1 MEQNRPLDEVQN
13 LLTQGWIAYEA
24 LRIDE
29 ALQAFNSAAALQPDN
44 YEAQLALARTFI
56 RMRREKDAITAA
68 RRCIEL
74 APQRGEGYA
83 ALGVLSFLGDDLVK
97 AQEQL
102 RQAIDLAPN
111 DPESHLTL
119 AQVLADLH
127 RYSEATDELTRARKL
142 IAHIEN
148 EHLRRQLEASELHA
162 RTYVLLGQKKVA
174 EAMASARDL
183 TEYEGENP
191 YAACLA
197 YSNLGLMEARLKHY
211 DQAITYLQRAYSMNP
226 YFYRAGSA
234 LGRVLFVKGQATR
247 AVEVLGEV
255 VRRMPD
261 IDAHTRHA
269 YAAALAKCGRR
280 QEAHEQYRLAIQ
292 ARLKGLEWLV
302 AYWQLVWLSD
312 VGRLVVIGI
321 ALAAL
326 AAWIIFGKP
335 SPQSLAFV
343 GVLIIIVLM
352 QQLLGRRRYH

>member
-1 MEQNRPLDEVQN
+1 MEQNELPGIQA
-13 LLTQGWIAYEA
+13 LLAQGWSAYEA

-29 ALQAFNSAAALQPDN
+29 ALQAFNAVAAQQPDN

-56 RMRREKDAITAA
+56 RMRREPDAIAA
-68 RRCIEL
+68 AQRCTEL

-83 ALGVLSFLGDDLVK
+83 ALGVLYFLRDDLVK
-97 AQEQL
+97 AQELL
-102 RQAIDLAPN
+102 RRAIDLAPN

-119 AQVLADLH
+119 AQVFSDL
-127 RYSEATDELTRARKL
+127 RLYNEATDELTRARKL

-183 TEYEGENP
+183 TEYESENP

-211 DQAITYLQRAYSMNP
+211 DQAISYLQHAYSMNP

-234 LGRVLFVKGQATR
+234 LGRVLFVKGHATR
-247 AVEVLGEV
+247 AMEVLGEV
-255 VRRMPD
+255 VRGMPD

-269 YAAALAKCGRR
+269 YAASLAKCGHRK
-280 QEAHEQYRLAIQ
+280 EAHDQYRLAIR
-292 ARLKGLEWLV
+292 AGLKGLEWLV
-302 AYWQLVWLSD
+302 ACWQIVWLSD

-321 ALAAL
+321 VLAAL
-326 AAWIIFGKP
+326 AIWIVFGKP
-335 SPQSLAFV
+335 SPQALTFG
-343 GVLIIIVLM
+343 GVLIIIVIM